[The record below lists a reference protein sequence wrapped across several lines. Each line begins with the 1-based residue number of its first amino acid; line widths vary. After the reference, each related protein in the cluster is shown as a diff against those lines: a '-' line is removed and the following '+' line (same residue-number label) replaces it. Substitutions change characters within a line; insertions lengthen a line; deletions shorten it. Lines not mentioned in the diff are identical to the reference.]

1 MKKYLAVLLI
11 AALPAV
17 AYGWAINPQGTAGAP
32 VAVSTAAVEVA
43 PCGQR
48 SSLEICNQG
57 SQTANTVGA
66 NLMFCANGPV
76 TITATNM
83 TCGAAGTGGTFAPT
97 AAGVGVMI
105 LAGQCHDFNSP
116 DNISWNG
123 IQAEWDCICAATT
136 GCNAYVVTA
145 P

>member
-1 MKKYLAVLLI
+1 MRRYLPVLLF
-11 AALPAV
+11 ALWPMLV
-17 AYGWAINPQGTAGAP
+17 AWSINPQGSSGAP

-48 SSLEICNQG
+48 NSLEICNQG
-57 SQTANTVGA
+57 SQSSNTVGS

-76 TITATNM
+76 TITPTNM

-97 AAGVGVMI
+97 SGGAGDIVFP
-105 LAGQCHDFNSP
+105 GQCKNLNSP

-123 IQAEWDCICAATT
+123 IQAEWDCACATT
-136 GCNAYVVTA
+136 NGCNAYVVSA